1 MDRMLVV
8 VFNDET
14 KAYLGKAALMQLQD
28 QGNINVYGYAVIAEN
43 KDGSASI
50 KQADNSGPLGSLF
63 GMSFGALAGAL
74 FGPAGLL
81 LGSAAG
87 LGAGAAVDFTNLGV
101 GQDYLDDISKT
112 LSPGKVALIAE
123 VDEQWTT
130 PVDSSMEALGGVVL
144 RRTLSNV
151 QKQVREENIAAMK
164 ADLAQF
170 RAEIAQAKADRKA
183 KLQEKIIQLESR
195 IQTQMQKL
203 QERNV
208 IAERKAQATA
218 KLMEARAA
226 APQAKAS

>member
-14 KAYLGKAALMQLQD
+14 KAFQGKTALSQLQD
-28 QGNINVYGYAVIAEN
+28 QGNINVYGYAVVAEN
-43 KDGSASI
+43 ADGSATI

-74 FGPAGLL
+74 FGPAGML

-87 LGAGAAVDFTNLGV
+87 LGGGAAVDFSNLGV
-101 GQDYLDDISKT
+101 GQDFLDDVAKT
-112 LSPGKVALIAE
+112 LRPGKVALVAE
-123 VDEQWTT
+123 VDEEWTT

-144 RRTLSNV
+144 RRALSDV

-164 ADLAQF
+164 ADVAQMK
-170 RAEIAQAKADRKA
+170 AEQAQAQADRKV
-183 KLQEKIIQLESR
+183 KLQDKISQLESR

-203 QERNV
+203 QERAA
-208 IAERKAQATA
+208 IGQRKAQARATVAEA
-218 KLMEARAA
+218 KAA
-226 APQAKAS
+226 AAQAKVS